1 MAEAALRALTKLEQ
15 VMPPALRRRVR
26 GLHAAV
32 VPLGPAGPTV
42 DAEILTLLA
51 TASRAHR
58 AVQLAYCD
66 RHGRNTERVVEPH
79 GLVHTG
85 PRWYVVAFDRGR
97 NDLRTFRV
105 DRITDAVEIDSTFTP
120 RTIPGGDLAAYVS
133 QAIGSDPY
141 VYRAR
146 VVLHEGHAALARRTP
161 ASVGRLTAL
170 DERRTL
176 FETGSNSLGLLAVH
190 LGWLG
195 VEMEVLDP
203 LELVGAMQTLGNALL
218 RSVERSKVS
227 RSSAAAEPQ

>member
-1 MAEAALRALTKLEQ
+1 
-15 VMPPALRRRVR
+15 
-26 GLHAAV
+26 
-32 VPLGPAGPTV
+32 
-42 DAEILTLLA
+42 
-51 TASRAHR
+51 
-58 AVQLAYCD
+58 
-66 RHGRNTERVVEPH
+66 
-79 GLVHTG
+79 
-85 PRWYVVAFDRGR
+85 VVAFDRGR

-105 DRITDAVEIDSTFTP
+105 DRITDAVEIDSTFTA

-146 VVLHEGHAALARRTP
+146 VVLHEGHAALAHRIP

-203 LELVGAMQTLGNALL
+203 SELVGAMQTLGNALL